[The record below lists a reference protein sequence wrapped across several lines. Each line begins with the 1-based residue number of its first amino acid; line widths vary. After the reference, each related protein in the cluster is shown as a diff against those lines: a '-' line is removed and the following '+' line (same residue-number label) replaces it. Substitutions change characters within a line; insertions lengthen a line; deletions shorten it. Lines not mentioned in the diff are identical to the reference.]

1 VSQFEAKVEEWLY
14 RAVPE
19 RAINDCFG
27 NSIALATDVGL
38 HRTENQD
45 RVAALRLISSKTN
58 RAPLFAV
65 AVADGMGGM
74 RDGGKCA
81 AIALS
86 SFFATLVHLHSQRL
100 DDLAR
105 EALNRANDAVFSFA
119 GGKGGTT
126 LSAILVDATGNA
138 VVVHVGD
145 SRVYSFGHR
154 KKVERW
160 TVDDSLAEVV
170 GGEGRD
176 LLQYAG
182 MGEGIKPHVVMLH
195 NLPDMVALTTD
206 GIHFIETQTL
216 EQILLHATS
225 PRSAS
230 ERLGALSRWCGGHDN
245 ASSALVDIQLAM
257 RDLKTSQEPSVQ
269 LCDPFGTMTTIWIRT
284 NGDVVGEDRPKQI
297 PQAKTEVRAPEK
309 GEAVPE
315 RPSNVQS
322 ANAKSKQNKK
332 NSRTK
337 KAKRN
342 QEDVQLEIE
351 IDQTPRSK
359 KTE

>member
-1 VSQFEAKVEEWLY
+1 
-14 RAVPE
+14 
-19 RAINDCFG
+19 
-27 NSIALATDVGL
+27 
-38 HRTENQD
+38 
-45 RVAALRLISSKTN
+45 
-58 RAPLFAV
+58 
-65 AVADGMGGM
+65 
-74 RDGGKCA
+74 
-81 AIALS
+81 
-86 SFFATLVHLHSQRL
+86 
-100 DDLAR
+100 
-105 EALNRANDAVFSFA
+105 
-119 GGKGGTT
+119 
-126 LSAILVDATGNA
+126 
-138 VVVHVGD
+138 
-145 SRVYSFGHR
+145 
-154 KKVERW
+154 
-160 TVDDSLAEVV
+160 
-170 GGEGRD
+170 
-176 LLQYAG
+176 
-182 MGEGIKPHVVMLH
+182 
-195 NLPDMVALTTD
+195 
-206 GIHFIETQTL
+206 
-216 EQILLHATS
+216 
-225 PRSAS
+225 
-230 ERLGALSRWCGGHDN
+230 
-245 ASSALVDIQLAM
+245 M